1 MVDLKNINIPK
12 VNVDTKKMFGAVDSL
27 VDKIPPQIQSLLRK
41 IAIGL
46 FIFFL
51 IMAIYTGW
59 TKGWEGAKPQGLQL
73 AQDTRSLFL
82 MEVERDYNRKRK
94 DVQMTDPEDLSYESN
109 RKMQFDFISEREGTN
124 PTQRT
129 YPEESDFLGKEYDFR
144 NRKAED
150 TSLPPLATP
159 SGDGLIPSPVD
170 VEKIGAWQN
179 TDELQ
184 EMGRETPK
192 QLDRGRPDL
201 SAKPQRVSPT
211 TGPSNT
217 DLDTAEDL
225 RFKKMLDRVDE
236 LEKKIAEKKK
246 RETTTTPSLSPA
258 SESTGRKPR
267 ELERVPRQ

>member
-12 VNVDTKKMFGAVDSL
+12 VNVDTKKMLGAVDSL

-59 TKGWEGAKPQGLQL
+59 SKGWEGAKPQGLQL

-94 DVQMTDPEDLSYESN
+94 DVQMTNPEDLSYESN
-109 RKMQFDFISEREGTN
+109 RKMQFDFVSEREQTN
-124 PTQRT
+124 PSQVA

-150 TSLPPLATP
+150 TSVPPLATP
-159 SGDGLIPSPVD
+159 SGDGLISSPMD
-170 VEKIGAWQN
+170 VERIGSWQN

-184 EMGRETPK
+184 EMGKSSPK
-192 QLDRGRPDL
+192 NLDRVNTDL
-201 SAKPQRVSPT
+201 SAKPGRMSPT
-211 TGPSNT
+211 APSNT
-217 DLDTAEDL
+217 DMDNAEDL
-225 RFKKMLDRVDE
+225 RFKKMLDKVE
-236 LEKKIAEKKK
+236 QLEKKVAEKKRK
-246 RETTTTPSLSPA
+246 ESQSPSLSPA
-258 SESTGRKPR
+258 SESNGRKPR